1 MMGAR
6 NTALAGTLALA
17 VMAAPA
23 IAGEP
28 VPDLVHRDGFDL
40 PADADLRPL
49 SDEFDAP
56 ATLGDWRRIWREEY
70 WNADQLE
77 QYDIGA
83 ARAGWLTMVPHTSG
97 WFEDYRGELA
107 YKDITGDFIATTH
120 VQARNRAGTGAPGSG
135 SGGAAG
141 TEFSLAGIL
150 VRAPREDIVCCDP
163 GNWQPGRERYVFF
176 STGSADQTGAHQFE
190 AKTTRAA
197 IPPETHSVS
206 VLEISPANGDEAEL
220 RVARI
225 GAYLILLVREPD
237 DGWRVH
243 RRYVRNDL
251 PEALQVGMT
260 CYTDWAV
267 VSTWPWFEHNASV
280 ITHAWQDPS
289 TPADPDLLAQFDWF
303 RFARP
308 QVPADLDGLDLAD
321 PLLVSDAQLLA
332 FLGDAADASIPGP
345 REPGG

>member
-1 MMGAR
+1 MMRAR
-6 NTALAGTLALA
+6 TARLAGTLLPAMLA
-17 VMAAPA
+17 ATAA
-23 IAGEP
+23 IAGTP
-28 VPDLVHRDGFDL
+28 LPDLVRRDGFEL
-40 PADADLRPL
+40 PADADIRPL
-49 SDEFDAP
+49 SDEFHDA

-83 ARAGWLTMVPHTSG
+83 TRPGWLSMVPHASG

-107 YKDITGDFIATTH
+107 YKDITGDFIATTR
-120 VQARNRAGTGAPGSG
+120 VQARNRAGDGAPGSG
-135 SGGAAG
+135 SGGAPG

-150 VRAPREDIVCCDP
+150 VRAPREDIACCDP
-163 GNWQPGRERYVFF
+163 GWWQPGRERYVFF

-197 IPPETHSVS
+197 IAPETHSVS
-206 VLEISPANGDEAEL
+206 VLEISPANGDLAEL

-225 GAYLILLVREPD
+225 DAYLILLVREPG

-260 CYTDWAV
+260 CYTDWAI
-267 VSTWPWFEHNASV
+267 VSTWPWLEHNASV

-308 QVPADLDGLDLAD
+308 QVPAELEGLDLAD
-321 PLLVSDAQLLA
+321 PLLVADAQLLA
-332 FLGDAADASIPGP
+332 FLGDAADAAEGHAPGP
-345 REPGG
+345 